1 MPIIKKILLLFL
13 IVSSLFAQVDLEKL
27 DEYINKAVNDSKAA
41 GLAVAIVKD
50 TQVVF
55 SKAYGYADIEKEI
68 PLTTGSLFNIA
79 SCTKAFTSAVV
90 AKLVDEG
97 KLSWDDKVVDH
108 IPYFE
113 LSDMWITKQLNLVD
127 ILSHRSGL
135 KTFAGDLLW
144 YQTGYSNEE
153 IIKRIICLWLPEKL
167 QAKRLRSNGGNICK
181 VKSMINLK

>member
-1 MPIIKKILLLFL
+1 MPVIKKMMVVFV

-27 DEYINKAVNDSKAA
+27 DEYINKAVTDFEAP
-41 GLAVAIVKD
+41 GLVIAIVKD
-50 TQVVF
+50 SQVVF
-55 SKAYGYADIEKEI
+55 SKAYGYADTEARI

-79 SCTKAFTSAVV
+79 SCTKAFTAAVV

-113 LSDMWITKQLNLVD
+113 LSDMWITKELNLVD

-144 YQTGYSNEE
+144 YQTNYSNKE
-153 IIKRIICLWLPEKL
+153 IIKHLKYLPIE
-167 QAKRLRSNGGNICK
+167 RF
-181 VKSMINLK
+181 